1 MYLNGMKKNGCLLI
15 IFFLL
20 PAILFAQKNALDY
33 YLNRALTNSPLLKD
47 YQNQI
52 QQNLIDSERIVASYK
67 PQVTGNSVN
76 TFAPTYNGF
85 GYDYATTN
93 GGNFAELISVNKT
106 LVGSNHL
113 NAQYETIRLQNQS
126 LNNTS
131 KISEQDLKRTIM
143 AQYITTYGD
152 LQQVNFNKQENEL
165 LKNEETVL
173 KKLTVTNVYR
183 QTDYLTFLVT
193 LQQQDL
199 TLRQL
204 QIQFQNDFATLNYLC
219 GIIDTATVSLEEPNI
234 YLNNLPEI
242 SNSVFFQ
249 KYQIDSLQI
258 INNKSLV
265 NYSYKPKINLYA
277 DAGFNSTFAYQ
288 AYKNFGTSFGISLT
302 VPIYDGRQRQ
312 MQLTKL
318 DIQERTRNNYKD
330 FFTMQYTQQIAQL
343 MRQLHATESLIA
355 DINKQIKYSE
365 SLVQVNAK
373 LMLTGDARI
382 TDYVLALNNYLTAK
396 NLLTQNYISRMQ
408 IINQINY
415 WNK

>member
-1 MYLNGMKKNGCLLI
+1 MKKNGCLLI